1 MAVNKNFQDQMQ
13 IAYNA
18 SLNNSSHFNFQAPDQ
33 PLTGT
38 HKADMKKF
46 SARDLGTPTR
56 SPFASIKHGIHKINN
71 LTSLLGTDR

>member
-18 SLNNSSHFNFQAPDQ
+18 SLNNSSHFNFNVPDQ
-33 PLTGT
+33 PIGI
-38 HKADMKKF
+38 DV
-46 SARDLGTPTR
+46 GTPTR
-56 SPFASIKHGIHKINN
+56 SPFASIKNGIHKINN

>member
-18 SLNNSSHFNFQAPDQ
+18 SLNNSSHFNFQVPADQ
-33 PLTGT
+33 PL
-38 HKADMKKF
+38 A
-46 SARDLGTPTR
+46 GTPTR

>member
-1 MAVNKNFQDQMQ
+1 MAVNKNFQDQMA

-33 PLTGT
+33 PLPLALVGGT
-38 HKADMKKF
+38 A
-46 SARDLGTPTR
+46 TPTR

>member
-1 MAVNKNFQDQMQ
+1 MAVNKNFQDQMH

-33 PLTGT
+33 PLP
-38 HKADMKKF
+38 
-46 SARDLGTPTR
+46 RDLGTPTR